1 MVALSV
7 RSPICATQKNP
18 MTNASSPQRVSTF
31 KASPSTGPY
40 TIQDMR
46 VKKNLSR
53 PEMGTSGLRSS
64 QSSRGVYMRAVLGFV
79 LVIVVL
85 WFVYG
90 RRLGG
95 ENL

>member
-46 VKKNLSR
+46 VKKR
-53 PEMGTSGLRSS
+53 
-64 QSSRGVYMRAVLGFV
+64 
-79 LVIVVL
+79 LV
-85 WFVYG
+85 
-90 RRLGG
+90 
-95 ENL
+95 EA